1 MHLFSHLFERVRR
14 GALTNLRIVVIKPF
28 EVMIAIERLNM
39 LAHPAAKVAV
49 SVGVDFDFSVPSQEW
64 FNLLCQPH
72 DTAAILPA
80 QRAVLSSLILAILVK
95 DREQKLDSTC
105 LTLSLDNLG
114 KRLYFLYPGRING
127 LKQTMA
133 KVRTDLMQGTLELL
147 ILKTLSRDQMH
158 GYGIAQR
165 IHEAVDD
172 LLKVEDGSLYPA
184 LYRME
189 ERGWIASEWGV
200 SDNNRRAKFYRLT
213 KAGRKRLEGERA
225 NWERVS
231 QAIGRIL
238 ETA

>member
-1 MHLFSHLFERVRR
+1 MRKINQGTNPA
-14 GALTNLRIVVIKPF
+14 GA
-28 EVMIAIERLNM
+28 
-39 LAHPAAKVAV
+39 
-49 SVGVDFDFSVPSQEW
+49 
-64 FNLLCQPH
+64 
-72 DTAAILPA
+72 
-80 QRAVLSSLILAILVK
+80 
-95 DREQKLDSTC
+95 C

-114 KRLYFLYPGRING
+114 KGLYFLGPDTIDGIG
-127 LKQTMA
+127 TLMA
-133 KVRTDLMQGTLELL
+133 KVRTDLMTGTLELL
-147 ILKTLSRDQMH
+147 ILKTLSRDPMH

-200 SDNNRRAKFYRLT
+200 SENNRRAKFYRLT

>member
-1 MHLFSHLFERVRR
+1 M
-14 GALTNLRIVVIKPF
+14 
-28 EVMIAIERLNM
+28 
-39 LAHPAAKVAV
+39 
-49 SVGVDFDFSVPSQEW
+49 
-64 FNLLCQPH
+64 
-72 DTAAILPA
+72 
-80 QRAVLSSLILAILVK
+80 
-95 DREQKLDSTC
+95 
-105 LTLSLDNLG
+105 
-114 KRLYFLYPGRING
+114 
-127 LKQTMA
+127 KQA
-133 KVRTDLMQGTLELL
+133 RTDLMQGTLELL
-147 ILKTLSRDQMH
+147 ILKTLSRAPMH
-158 GYGIAQR
+158 GYGVAQK

-213 KAGRKRLEGERA
+213 RAGRKRLDGERA